1 MAYSY
6 VYIPLQYMHKPAC
19 FEISLPQYAVQ
30 LKIVYG
36 TEEDPPLDVSLM
48 EEADAFIANCVS
60 AFSAVAK
67 RERDHLGKRTDFW
80 GFL

>member
-1 MAYSY
+1 MPPSTYFT
-6 VYIPLQYMHKPAC
+6 L
-19 FEISLPQYAVQ
+19 Q

-36 TEEDPPLDVSLM
+36 TEEDPLLDIALM
-48 EEADAFIANCVS
+48 VEADAFIANCVS

-67 RERDHLGKRTDFW
+67 RERDHLGKKTDFW

>member
-1 MAYSY
+1 MWCS
-6 VYIPLQYMHKPAC
+6 I
-19 FEISLPQYAVQ
+19 ISTPPRHAVQ
-30 LKIVYG
+30 LTVVYG
-36 TEEDPPLDVSLM
+36 TEEDPLLDLALM

>member
-6 VYIPLQYMHKPAC
+6 YMHMLCHWTPS
-19 FEISLPQYAVQ
+19 IPQHVLQ

-36 TEEDPPLDVSLM
+36 TEEDPPLDVALM

-60 AFSAVAK
+60 AFSAMAK
-67 RERDHLGKRTDFW
+67 RERDHLGKMTDFW

>member
-1 MAYSY
+1 MWCS
-6 VYIPLQYMHKPAC
+6 I
-19 FEISLPQYAVQ
+19 ISTLPRHAVQ
-30 LKIVYG
+30 LTVVYG
-36 TEEDPPLDVSLM
+36 TEEDPLLDLALM

>member
-1 MAYSY
+1 MPSN
-6 VYIPLQYMHKPAC
+6 VPFSKMLYM
-19 FEISLPQYAVQ
+19 Q

-36 TEEDPPLDVSLM
+36 AEGDPPLDVALM

-67 RERDHLGKRTDFW
+67 RGRAHLGKRTDFW
-80 GFL
+80 GFPRQKIKIEWRYLF